1 MFWGCGWSKRHQR
14 DKPHSSYNYKWIIYS
29 TNTTSDGQREHNIH
43 LSLLLH
49 ATQWCGFFPN
59 DRSKYNQNST
69 HNCISQMNGG
79 RLPNKTTYLYFQLLD
94 VLASCLMFWLQGQR
108 YGIKNWMLFR
118 REWTR
123 LGKTAKTISCF
134 QTFWVLENL
143 KTRFDTDQIK
153 GCNWHRSSNLL
164 VNFWLCTV
172 VTLSKP
178 IKGKIFVYC
187 SLIREIFHSYLAA
200 LTGMD
205 AVVKPW
211 SFVPTHSTLDV

>member
-1 MFWGCGWSKRHQR
+1 MWCFL
-14 DKPHSSYNYKWIIYS
+14 NYS
-29 TNTTSDGQREHNIH
+29 
-43 LSLLLH
+43 
-49 ATQWCGFFPN
+49 
-59 DRSKYNQNST
+59 SKYNQNST

-79 RLPNKTTYLYFQLLD
+79 HLPNRTTYLYFQLLD

-143 KTRFDTDQIK
+143 NTRFDTDQIK
-153 GCNWHRSSNLL
+153 GCNWHHSPNLL
-164 VNFWLCTV
+164 VNLVKGEYLFV
-172 VTLSKP
+172 VAWSET
-178 IKGKIFVYC
+178 F
-187 SLIREIFHSYLAA
+187 FHSYLAA

-205 AVVKPW
+205 AIVKPW
-211 SFVPTHSTLDV
+211 SFVSTHATFDV